1 MSLLNLQ
8 TGNHPGLPDPGML
21 EPITPTSTSKKK
33 VDKDVFVLPSVD
45 DFYFFSMADAK
56 RELEE
61 IREEVADTGASAED
75 VDFVPES
82 AYTETLSLLE
92 RLRRLGL
99 PMPSMMSLEGGI
111 GLEWRP
117 GDGIVTMS
125 LYGDNHVTFVAVL
138 ADEHEIAGTCPLS
151 DPVLLPSFLATLPL
165 LFRRKA

>member
-8 TGNHPGLPDPGML
+8 TGNHPGLPDPGRL
-21 EPITPTSTSKKK
+21 EPITPTSTSNK
-33 VDKDVFVLPSVD
+33 VVDEDVFAQSSVD
-45 DFYFFSMADAK
+45 DLYFFSMDKAEQ
-56 RELEE
+56 ELEE
-61 IREEVADTGASAED
+61 IREEVTETGASVGD
-75 VDFVPES
+75 VDFVPEA
-82 AYTETLSLLE
+82 AYSDTLSLLQ
-92 RLRRLGL
+92 RLHHRL

-151 DPVLLPSFLATLPL
+151 DPAFLPSFLATLPL